1 MTNTCKQQR
10 FTVNAVHVLYQLA
23 KSHIMPGTNRLNAG
37 YNTSQKHIPISI
49 FKIPKA
55 KFGMPE
61 HKNGKKN
68 I

>member
-1 MTNTCKQQR
+1 
-10 FTVNAVHVLYQLA
+10 
-23 KSHIMPGTNRLNAG
+23 MPGTNRLNAG